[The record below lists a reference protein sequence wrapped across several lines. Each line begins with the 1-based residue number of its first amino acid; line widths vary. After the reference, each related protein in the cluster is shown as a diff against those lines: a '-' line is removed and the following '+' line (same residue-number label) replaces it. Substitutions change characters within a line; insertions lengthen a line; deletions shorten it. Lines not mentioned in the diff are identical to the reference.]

1 MGIRA
6 LLSQIFANGL
16 ARRALL
22 AFLVAALFLG
32 GIQLR
37 RWIGESTRHVRYQH
51 DIVNAFYWGS
61 ETMREARRLSPDE
74 ASANSLAGFGR
85 GYLALYDRVKHKAYN
100 KDYGL
105 DYPPLRLLVMAIW
118 ARQVRNQFP
127 GVDDG
132 HPKLVNP
139 LLKINLLCELLSA
152 VAIFL
157 LVRLCLER
165 QARAT
170 ESDPLRSLALQHRAS
185 ICGLAAASAAWLEPS
200 MILDAHGWPQ
210 WDVWILPFYL
220 FAAFAALK
228 NRWFVC
234 GCLLATG
241 AMFKGQLL
249 FVAPFFVLW
258 PLWQKRWNRALR
270 VLAGFIAT
278 AAVIASPWLL
288 HAPAVWVALLAVT
301 GLASLL
307 FLQRELP
314 HRCAWISGIAGCAA
328 FIIGAFTGGSF
339 AWLKVGFL
347 YGSEHYPYLVI
358 SSCYNLPSLLSKLG
372 WSLKDPFWSVHFGS
386 LDFHLTL
393 QWALRLLYLGALA
406 VCAYGAARQ
415 VRDRDPRVLIAITAP
430 WLLMFALLGQM
441 HERYLVWGAV
451 VSAVT
456 LGVSLRLSIIH
467 FIISVAS
474 TAMIVHV
481 MLIDKKLEATLWAID
496 LLKHVRGYA
505 SVLVLACVAV
515 YLWNTLP
522 MPAFQRRAARSARAP
537 SLSLGPEPEEA

>member
-6 LLSQIFANGL
+6 LFRNFCANKFAQ
-16 ARRALL
+16 RALL
-22 AFLVAALFLG
+22 ALLIVALFLG

-61 ETMREARRLSPDE
+61 ETMKEARRLSPDE

-288 HAPAVWVALLAVT
+288 HAPAAWVALLAVT